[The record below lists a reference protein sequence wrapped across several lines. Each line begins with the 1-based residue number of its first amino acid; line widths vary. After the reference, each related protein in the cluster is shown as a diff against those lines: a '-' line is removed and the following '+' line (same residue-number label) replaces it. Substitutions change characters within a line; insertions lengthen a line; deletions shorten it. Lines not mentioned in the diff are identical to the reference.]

1 MSYEIDHF
9 VMPIPVRFFSNS
21 NTLYDKSNTFNLDL
35 MSEIVYT
42 GFCVNIL
49 NFVCQ
54 IR

>member
-9 VMPIPVRFFSNS
+9 VRHIPVGFFSNS
-21 NTLYDKSNTFNLDL
+21 NTLYAKSITFSIDL
-35 MSEIVYT
+35 MAETVNT